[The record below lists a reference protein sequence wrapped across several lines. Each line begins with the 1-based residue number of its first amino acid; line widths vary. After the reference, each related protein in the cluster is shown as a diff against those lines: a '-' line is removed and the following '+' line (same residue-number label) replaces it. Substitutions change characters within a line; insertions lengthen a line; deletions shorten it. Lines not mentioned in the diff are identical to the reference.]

1 MHGDR
6 EERPQPIA
14 LPRRPRQHHVNARR
28 HNLGRLGGDRRKIL
42 HHGSER
48 LCGFWR
54 DVIHRSNII
63 DGEED
68 CHYMFVRIGECG
80 SDVNVDDPGY
90 VDPIA

>member
-1 MHGDR
+1 
-6 EERPQPIA
+6 
-14 LPRRPRQHHVNARR
+14 
-28 HNLGRLGGDRRKIL
+28 
-42 HHGSER
+42 
-48 LCGFWR
+48 
-54 DVIHRSNII
+54 VIHRSNII